1 MNVTQ
6 CDVCGNIVINEQI
19 MALNVYR
26 VRRNSMNSM
35 IGGRVMYK
43 ELCPACFEKL
53 SKLFTPKEDNNV
65 EQKHTEKIT
74 DEIE

>member
-6 CDVCGNIVINEQI
+6 CDICGNIVKNEQS
-19 MALNVYR
+19 MVLNVYR
-26 VRRNSMNSM
+26 VRRNSM
-35 IGGRVMYK
+35 IGGRVMHK
-43 ELCPACFEKL
+43 EICPACFEKL

>member
-1 MNVTQ
+1 
-6 CDVCGNIVINEQI
+6 
-19 MALNVYR
+19 
-26 VRRNSMNSM
+26 
-35 IGGRVMYK
+35 MYK